1 MEEQPDVEILIHIG
15 APSRAVD
22 DARYRS
28 LAAAYVAFESV
39 EPVHLCPQSGIDSDI
54 EDSSRHSLAIGEDES
69 SDISWDDRISS
80 LRSPQ
85 ASFRSAVDN
94 ADSPQMR
101 IRKVPNH
108 PFIQQVPAPATQA
121 SWETPPSFV
130 QDSQPTYY
138 PECTSL
144 TSPTRALENYCHQ
157 YFELSPDSSK
167 HDSQSTMLNTP
178 YRCPSQNQGYRYSS
192 KKLMPC
198 SQQMIPC
205 TPCIRDVTVPPSNC
219 REGSEYQ
226 ESNSPQQQPEASVAD
241 ESGDSVIEE
250 TKFLLSSS
258 PSGFLRADS
267 EPPPKLRRLDLVTS
281 PHLSR
286 AASDVGPQSLPSNKD
301 RVIVESPPDRGYT
314 YESLEIRPPE
324 PPISEL
330 YIEPQ
335 DLVTHGLQKLSH
347 DAGTRPGYRPEK
359 QTRQL
364 NPYERGYW
372 LLDCSSWEP
381 QLKRQAWASLANH
394 VGLGVAGWGVWCK
407 RDPSFMELRVFCW
420 GTVVPHIWYVL
431 WLLTQGKVVYTGCSW
446 IDAEGKR
453 VVIMGSRDYP
463 QR

>member
-1 MEEQPDVEILIHIG
+1 MEEQLDVEILIHIG

-28 LAAAYVAFESV
+28 LAAAYVALEPV

-69 SDISWDDRISS
+69 SDISWDDRIGS

-101 IRKVPNH
+101 VRKVPNH
-108 PFIQQVPAPATQA
+108 PFIQQVPAPATQASWEA

-144 TSPTRALENYCHQ
+144 TSPTRALENYYHQ

-167 HDSQSTMLNTP
+167 HDSQSTMPNTP
-178 YRCPSQNQGYRYSS
+178 YRCPSQNQVYQSS
-192 KKLMPC
+192 PKRLIPC

-205 TPCIRDVTVPPSNC
+205 TPRIRDVTEPPSNC
-219 REGSEYQ
+219 REESEYQ

-258 PSGFLRADS
+258 PSGLPRADS
-267 EPPPKLRRLDLVTS
+267 EPPPQLRRLDLVTS

-286 AASDVGPQSLPSNKD
+286 AASDVGPRSLPNNKD
-301 RVIVESPPDRGYT
+301 RVTVESPPDHGYT
-314 YESLEIRPPE
+314 YESLEIRP
-324 PPISEL
+324 
-330 YIEPQ
+330 
-335 DLVTHGLQKLSH
+335 K
-347 DAGTRPGYRPEK
+347 
-359 QTRQL
+359 
-364 NPYERGYW
+364 N
-372 LLDCSSWEP
+372 
-381 QLKRQAWASLANH
+381 
-394 VGLGVAGWGVWCK
+394 
-407 RDPSFMELRVFCW
+407 
-420 GTVVPHIWYVL
+420 
-431 WLLTQGKVVYTGCSW
+431 
-446 IDAEGKR
+446 
-453 VVIMGSRDYP
+453 
-463 QR
+463 